1 MHTCTHCNTGAEIDC
16 ASCKLA
22 ELSRPQVE
30 KRLREK
36 VKLAA
41 QGDDA
46 TQRFRIDDDDDPS
59 ISERMTEDGNKFVIP
74 LLFVCAALIFIL
86 VILFTKLFS

>member
-1 MHTCTHCNTGAEIDC
+1 MHTCSHCNSGAEIDC

-36 VKLAA
+36 ARLAA
-41 QGDDA
+41 EGDSA
-46 TQRFRIDDDDDPS
+46 QERFRIDDDDDPS
-59 ISERMTEDGNKFVIP
+59 ISERMTEDGNKLVIP
-74 LLFVCAALIFIL
+74 LLFVCALLIFLL